1 MIWRRMPTPRGFPDA
16 TAERSTGPGIV
27 PAFGEIA
34 MRHRLTRFAAAAL
47 VSIAGLASAQPSGV
61 PAGPP
66 PEGVLAAD
74 FVIPDRATEVSVAD
88 PESIREVVNDELIIE
103 AEARKVYSG
112 ETTDDAIRHVI
123 EKVLSDGGGAEFIK
137 TDSGLGIV
145 AKGVASY
152 DPTQQ
157 NRNLLLREQRHAWVT
172 ASLRARQ
179 QLVETLRG
187 ADLSA
192 RTLLVEQRRERDGGT
207 QVQLENVQQ
216 EEWEIVASGFLR
228 GVVTYQV
235 SDDPA
240 TGQVMVSVVATPRS
254 MGIARSVGG
263 GVGPITAQ
271 TLTDGLNK
279 AFADI
284 RNGTVP
290 ATGGTVVIVPTT
302 GEVAWVGFGFEPLP
316 FNDNPRVQQLLRDD
330 AYRIA
335 GERADIELVRV
346 IKGEYL
352 EASSQTD
359 ERTREVIDQIRE
371 LDDEFAGDPAA
382 AGEREAR
389 AAIAERSVIAE
400 RTRASSITT
409 QTEGT
414 VPPGRQQR
422 VYELVDAE
430 GEPVWVYA
438 VSVYFGTA
446 KDLGD
451 DLRRQMQEFDPLRA
465 AGRNELEYLVSPD
478 GTFEVS
484 PEGNLIPL
492 GNGRVTDPGDL

>member
-1 MIWRRMPTPRGFPDA
+1 
-16 TAERSTGPGIV
+16 
-27 PAFGEIA
+27 

-47 VSIAGLASAQPSGV
+47 VSIAGLASAQPD
-61 PAGPP
+61 
-66 PEGVLAAD
+66 GVLAAD

-88 PESIREVVNDELIIE
+88 PDSIREVVNDELIIE
-103 AEARKVYSG
+103 AEARTVYSG

-123 EKVLSDGGGAEFIK
+123 EKVLANQAGAEFIK

-157 NRNLLLREQRHAWVT
+157 NRNLLLRDQRNAWVR
-172 ASLRARQ
+172 ASLDARQ
-179 QLVETLRG
+179 QLVQTLQG

-207 QVQLENVQQ
+207 QVELENVQQ
-216 EEWEIVASGFLR
+216 EEWQIVASGFLR

-240 TGQVMVSVVATPRS
+240 TGEVMVSVVATPRS

-271 TLTDGLNK
+271 SLTDGLNK

-352 EASSQTD
+352 EASSETEESDRETINQFRALD
-359 ERTREVIDQIRE
+359 E
-371 LDDEFAGDPAA
+371 EFGGDPAA
-382 AGEREAR
+382 ADERELR
-389 AAIAERSVIAE
+389 AVIAE
-400 RTRASSITT
+400 RTRQTRVEVS
-409 QTEGT
+409 TEGR

-422 VYELVDAE
+422 VYELVDAD
-430 GEPVWVYA
+430 GNPVWVYA

-465 AGRNELEYLVSPD
+465 AGRNEQEYLVAPD
-478 GTFEVS
+478 GTFEVT
-484 PEGNLIPL
+484 PDGNLIPL